1 MEGKAG
7 RIVWGLW
14 EERHGEGGGEIKGEE
29 KTERGGQNFLL
40 DIITWFLGSYISNG
54 CPWNLC
60 VCMWECISGL
70 LQWKVIYSSAHWF
83 YTCKSV
89 HLSERIS
96 INIYKHCNVAYK
108 GGAPQN
114 AASPDDITLMSL
126 FKICTFY
133 EKSELLLMKSMFIV
147 NLTYSRE

>member
-1 MEGKAG
+1 MCVYVRVHLRLAAVEG
-7 RIVWGLW
+7 
-14 EERHGEGGGEIKGEE
+14 H
-29 KTERGGQNFLL
+29 
-40 DIITWFLGSYISNG
+40 
-54 CPWNLC
+54 
-60 VCMWECISGL
+60 L
-70 LQWKVIYSSAHWF
+70 LQCQRHAHWF

-114 AASPDDITLMSL
+114 TASPDDITLMSL